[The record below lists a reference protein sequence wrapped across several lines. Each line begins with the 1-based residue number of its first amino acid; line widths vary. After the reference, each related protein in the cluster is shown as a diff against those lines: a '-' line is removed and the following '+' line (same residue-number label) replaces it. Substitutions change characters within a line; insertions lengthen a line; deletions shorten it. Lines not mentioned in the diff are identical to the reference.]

1 MLFARLNENDAV
13 VELRDMAAVPLRH
26 FTQVTDEDGNIT
38 HQEVLPADPEHP
50 YDIPHKGV
58 RWRPFVEE
66 HRLDGFDAEL
76 HDQAEEI
83 RLEPG
88 CVRKLL
94 SHKPKPLEQVGEKIW
109 ASYRDRIIDA
119 LPDMDAV
126 RRLTEERDRR
136 LADAQG

>member
-13 VELRDMAAVPLRH
+13 AELRDMPAIPMRH
-26 FTQVTDEDGNIT
+26 FMQVTDEEGNVT
-38 HQEVLPADPEHP
+38 RHEVLPADPEHA

-76 HDQAEEI
+76 HDQVEEI
-83 RLEPG
+83 RIEPG
-88 CVRKLL
+88 CVHKLL
-94 SHKPKPLEQVGEKIW
+94 SHKAKPLDEVQEKIR

-126 RRLTEERDRR
+126 RKLTEERDCR

>member
-26 FTQVTDEDGNIT
+26 FIQVTDAEGNVIC
-38 HQEVLPADPEHP
+38 HEVLPVDPEHP
-50 YDIPHKGV
+50 YDIPHKGI
-58 RWRPFVEE
+58 RWRPFLEE

-76 HDQAEEI
+76 HEQVEDI
-83 RLEPG
+83 RVEPG

-94 SHKPKPLEQVGEKIW
+94 YHKAKPAEAMCEKIR